1 MSDVSA
7 KRYSEMEGAFGGGM
21 RKVRAELGLS
31 AFGVQTIQM
40 PPGYDSYPT
49 HDHASS
55 GQEELYV
62 TLSGS
67 GTLEIEGGESIA
79 LDPEI
84 AVRVGPG
91 ERRKVIA
98 GPQGIHLLAV
108 GGTPGAAY
116 EVWPAT
122 ELGAS

>member
-21 RKVRAELGLS
+21 RKVRAELGLR
-31 AFGVQTIQM
+31 AFGVQSMHM
-40 PPGYDSYPT
+40 PPNYDGYPM

-67 GTLEIEGGESIA
+67 GTMEVEGGESIA
-79 LDPEI
+79 LDPEV
-84 AVRVGPG
+84 AVRVGPAQ
-91 ERRKVIA
+91 RRKVIA
-98 GPQGIHLLAV
+98 GPEGIRLLVV
-108 GGTPGAAY
+108 GGTPGAVY
-116 EVWPAT
+116 EPWPAT
-122 ELGAS
+122 ELDG